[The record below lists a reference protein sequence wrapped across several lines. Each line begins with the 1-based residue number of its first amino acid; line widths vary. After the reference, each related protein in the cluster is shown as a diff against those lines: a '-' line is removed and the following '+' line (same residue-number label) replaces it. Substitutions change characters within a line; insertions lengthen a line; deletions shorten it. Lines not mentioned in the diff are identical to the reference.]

1 MRSPSL
7 ALVVITFAVASVYPA
22 PVAAQATCIA
32 IALPSVQGVDGDAT
46 RVATAVRDL
55 FAGFLKGPSL
65 KTVLLE
71 ARLPSQ
77 AALEARQKR
86 CGQLLIPSVT
96 RKAGGTRTG
105 SIISRAA
112 GVAATRVPY
121 TGAVGA
127 VTAGAVASGGEAL
140 YMLSL
145 NTRKKDEIELGY
157 RLGAP
162 DDVERTKAVSAKAKA
177 NTDGEDLL
185 TPLVE
190 KAAGK
195 IAETATAAG
204 GR

>member
-1 MRSPSL
+1 
-7 ALVVITFAVASVYPA
+7 
-22 PVAAQATCIA
+22 
-32 IALPSVQGVDGDAT
+32 
-46 RVATAVRDL
+46 
-55 FAGFLKGPSL
+55 
-65 KTVLLE
+65 
-71 ARLPSQ
+71 
-77 AALEARQKR
+77 
-86 CGQLLIPSVT
+86 
-96 RKAGGTRTG
+96 
-105 SIISRAA
+105 
-112 GVAATRVPY
+112 
-121 TGAVGA
+121 
-127 VTAGAVASGGEAL
+127 
-140 YMLSL
+140 MLSL